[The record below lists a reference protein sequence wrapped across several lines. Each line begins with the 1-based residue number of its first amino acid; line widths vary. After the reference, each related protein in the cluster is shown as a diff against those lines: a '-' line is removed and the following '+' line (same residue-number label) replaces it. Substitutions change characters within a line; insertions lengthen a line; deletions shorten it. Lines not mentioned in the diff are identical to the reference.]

1 MSDIVSKESKSSKKL
16 AVNSIG
22 YGVLIIG
29 GLIAKFSLLMWF
41 GIIGYT
47 LIVFGIVILMALN
60 E

>member
-1 MSDIVSKESKSSKKL
+1 MSDIESKESKSSKKL

-22 YGVLIIG
+22 YTVLVIG
-29 GLIAKFSLLMWF
+29 GLIAKFSLVMWF

-47 LIVFGIVILMALN
+47 LIVFGVVILVALN